1 MLTVS
6 LHNIKIIAPRGL
18 YKEEHQLANHFEVD
32 VDISTPV
39 HDPATM
45 PFIDYTLI
53 RATVAKAFEQPHDL
67 LENFIQEIHAEMK
80 AAFQTADHIK
90 ICIRKLH
97 PPMPGEVGYAQVCY
111 EG

>member
-6 LHNIKIIAPRGL
+6 LHNIVIESPRGL
-18 YKEEHQLANHFEVD
+18 YKEEHQLPNKFEVD
-32 VDISTPV
+32 VDIATPV
-39 HDPATM
+39 TDPSTM
-45 PFIDYTLI
+45 PFIDYTII
-53 RATVAKAFEQPHDL
+53 RATVVKAFEEPHDL
-67 LENFIQEIHAEMK
+67 LENFIQEMHTRLKETFPM
-80 AAFQTADHIK
+80 ADSVS